1 MKLKTS
7 EASNIHALILNL
19 SDEINLEKSDK
30 YIASSNLSIY
40 YTWKK
45 RRHMKKINLKLECQ
59 RGIINFSCLMDHI
72 LNQIF
77 KVVLRVSSKIIK
89 N

>member
-7 EASNIHALILNL
+7 ETSNIHALILNL
-19 SDEINLEKSDK
+19 SDKINLEKSDK
-30 YIASSNLSIY
+30 CIASSNLSIY
-40 YTWKK
+40 YAWKK
-45 RRHMKKINLKLECQ
+45 RRHMKKIYLKLEFQ
-59 RGIINFSCLMDHI
+59 RKIINFSCLMDHI

-77 KVVLRVSSKIIK
+77 KVVLRVSSKIMK

>member
-19 SDEINLEKSDK
+19 SDKINLEKSDK

-40 YTWKK
+40 YT
-45 RRHMKKINLKLECQ
+45 
-59 RGIINFSCLMDHI
+59 
-72 LNQIF
+72 
-77 KVVLRVSSKIIK
+77 
-89 N
+89 

>member
-7 EASNIHALILNL
+7 ETSNIHALILNL
-19 SDEINLEKSDK
+19 SDKINLEKSDK

-59 RGIINFSCLMDHI
+59 RGIINILNMDHI